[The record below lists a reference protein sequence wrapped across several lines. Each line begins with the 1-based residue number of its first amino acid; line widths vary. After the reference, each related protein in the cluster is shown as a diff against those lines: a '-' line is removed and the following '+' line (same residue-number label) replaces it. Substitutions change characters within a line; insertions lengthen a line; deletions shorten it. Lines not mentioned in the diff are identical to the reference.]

1 MRNKIISFREFL
13 ERNKI
18 FLEVLTAIVLTSTS
32 IFVSFQANNIA
43 NQANIISST
52 QTGIMKMENTPS
64 IEIRRTQIMSDS
76 SGIDNVSKWT
86 VINNNSIISN
96 FEIEKEYAYLNIAKR
111 TNSVEIDI
119 PLMEYINSDGKL
131 TGQNEGVVYVFDNK
145 NCSKNELLIR
155 QGIWDYGYSQI
166 KSFIEISYTNALR
179 ERETKYYQ
187 IAPLIQEISTREWDS
202 IKNDWSKKSKN
213 VIHLQ
218 DIETNIEKIKEYQ

>member
-1 MRNKIISFREFL
+1 MRNKVISFREFL

-187 IAPLIQEISTREWDS
+187 ITPLIQEISTREWDS